1 MNNKVKGLIE
11 IHIATFLFGFAA
23 LFGKFLAISPV
34 VIVFGRTLF
43 AAITLGIIL
52 LFSKESFKLRLGKD
66 YLFLFLIGSIYV
78 LHWLAFFQSVQI
90 SSVAICVLTFS
101 TFPIFVTFLEPYF
114 FREKIKTFD
123 IIIAFI
129 TLFGVVLVIP
139 KFEITNNLTQG
150 ALWGLAAGISFAVLI
165 IANKKNIQ
173 EYSSLIICFYQNL
186 TCAVILM
193 PFIIYLKPVISFN
206 DIILLILLGVLF
218 TAITQ
223 VIYIRSL
230 TNITAQLA
238 SIVISLE
245 PVYAIIF
252 ACIFVNEIPTIRTV
266 IGGFTIVGAIFI
278 ATFTFKSKVIQSKHS
293 KANLEY

>member
-1 MNNKVKGLIE
+1 MNSKAKGLIE

-43 AAITLGIIL
+43 AAIVLAIVIL
-52 LFSKESFKLRLGKD
+52 YSKQSFKLRSGKD
-66 YLFLFLIGSIYV
+66 CLFLFLIGSIYV
-78 LHWLAFFQSVQI
+78 LHWLAFFKSVQI

-114 FREKIKTFD
+114 FKEKIRSFD
-123 IIIAFI
+123 IIIALI
-129 TLFGVVLVIP
+129 TLFGVMLVIP

-150 ALWGLAAGISFAVLI
+150 ALWGFAAGISFAVLI

-173 EYSSLIICFYQNL
+173 EYSSLTICFYQNL
-186 TCAVILM
+186 TCTVILM
-193 PFIIYLKPVISFN
+193 PFIIYLQPVISFK
-206 DIILLILLGVLF
+206 DTMLLILLGVLF

-223 VIYIRSL
+223 VLYIRSL

-252 ACIFVNEIPTIRTV
+252 ACIFINEIPTIRTI
-266 IGGFTIVGAIFI
+266 IGGFIIVGTIFL
-278 ATFTFKSKVIQSKHS
+278 ATLKSKAIG
-293 KANLEY
+293 AIPEY